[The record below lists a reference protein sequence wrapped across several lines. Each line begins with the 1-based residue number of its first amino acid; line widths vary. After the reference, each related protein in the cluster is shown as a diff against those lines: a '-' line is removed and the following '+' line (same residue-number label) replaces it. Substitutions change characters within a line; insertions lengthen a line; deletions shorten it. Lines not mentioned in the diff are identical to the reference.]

1 MANLIIKSS
10 ADDLVLKGSDN
21 SPAITVG
28 ATGTLTFAE
37 NATFS
42 GTANNLGTVTAGT
55 MASTVQLEDP
65 AVTGWFCTRSSN
77 IDLDSSTILDF
88 DDVRTMG
95 SSNSE
100 SGGTITI
107 GTAGWYFI
115 FIELSQNGNVD
126 DVMEL
131 WFQKNGADFSHRL
144 YVSSMGE
151 FQYPQVSCFNFI
163 ELAANDTVAWKG
175 TGNFYGA
182 SGIDTMTFHGGWR
195 VGK

>member
-1 MANLIIKSS
+1 MADLIIKPSS
-10 ADDLVLKGSDN
+10 GNNLVVQGGDS
-21 SPAITVG
+21 SPAITV
-28 ATGTLTFAE
+28 ANTGTTTFAE
-37 NATFS
+37 NATMSGTLGVTGNTTLS

-131 WFQKNGADFSHRL
+131 WFQKVSGKITVFRFLKRL
-144 YVSSMGE
+144 LSSQ
-151 FQYPQVSCFNFI
+151 FTKKI
-163 ELAANDTVAWKG
+163 L
-175 TGNFYGA
+175 TGLY
-182 SGIDTMTFHGGWR
+182 S
-195 VGK
+195 V